1 MRELS
6 TERRVLKD
14 RAMKTLIIGHS
25 EVSQLLP
32 MHECIKVMEE
42 TFRTLARGDALQPQ
56 RQVIWLPDKKGALG
70 VMPSYLGT
78 PRAIGSKII
87 TVFPGNLNTHYE
99 SHQGAV
105 LLFECDNGKLLAV
118 IDASSI
124 TAIRTAAVSAV
135 ATRMLARP
143 DSTDLAVLGSGTQA
157 AMHIEAM
164 SVVRPIKR
172 ITVWSRNADHAKRFA
187 ERESNRHGITVDPV
201 ASAQEAVVGSDI
213 VCTTTGSTSPVL
225 MGKWLQPGMHV
236 NAVGASTPA
245 FRELDSEAVARSKL
259 FVDRRESTINEAE
272 DFRAPR
278 REGAIGDAHIRG
290 ELGELLLG
298 EVEGRLDRS
307 EITLFKSVGL
317 AVEDL
322 AAANHIYKKAEAS
335 NSGTCLEFSAERENR
350 VDVG

>member
-1 MRELS
+1 
-6 TERRVLKD
+6 
-14 RAMKTLIIGHS
+14 MKTLIIGHN

-32 MHECIKVMEE
+32 MRECVEIMEE
-42 TFRTLARGDALQPQ
+42 TFKTLARGDALQPQ
-56 RQVIWLPDKKGALG
+56 RQVIWLPNKKGALG

-78 PRAIGSKII
+78 PRAVGSKII
-87 TVFPGNLNTHYE
+87 TVFPENLNTHCE

-124 TAIRTAAVSAV
+124 TAIRTAAVSAA
-135 ATRMLARP
+135 ATRILARP
-143 DSTDLAVLGSGTQA
+143 DSTGLAVLGSGTQA
-157 AMHIEAM
+157 AMHLEAM
-164 SVVRPIKR
+164 SVVRPIKSVK
-172 ITVWSRNADHAKRFA
+172 VWSRNADHAKRFA
-187 ERESNRHGITVDPV
+187 ERESSRHDFTVEPV
-201 ASAQEAVVGSDI
+201 ASAQETVVGSDI
-213 VCTTTGSTSPVL
+213 VCTTTGSTGPVL

-259 FVDRRESTINEAE
+259 FVDRRESTISEAE

-298 EVEGRLDRS
+298 DVEGRLNRS

-322 AAANHIYKKAEAS
+322 AAAHHIYKKAEAS
-335 NSGTCLEFSAERENR
+335 NYGTWLEFSAEREDR
-350 VDVG
+350 VGVG